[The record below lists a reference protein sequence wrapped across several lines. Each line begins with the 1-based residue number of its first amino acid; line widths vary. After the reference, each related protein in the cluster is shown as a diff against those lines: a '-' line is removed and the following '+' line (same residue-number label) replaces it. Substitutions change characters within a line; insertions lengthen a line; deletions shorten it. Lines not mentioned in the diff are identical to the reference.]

1 VKRALALALS
11 VCACAAAPRVLWRA
25 RSVDRMHEL
34 RVFDRE
40 GRQVLALD
48 GVEQGAWD
56 AIAVDEIRWTSA
68 GPVVP
73 VMQAER
79 WRVFGAGSAED
90 TFDAIADVR
99 VAGAHVAYQA
109 SRRGRWVL
117 VVDGDEVAWSTL
129 PIREIVLDDS
139 GSYACAVVQPRRSR
153 WQPGAPDDVGIVV
166 RDGSTSGDLG
176 TGAAR
181 AVALGAKGRVL
192 AYVVRMGGGEA
203 LAIDH
208 GVGPPFD
215 EILEVALAEDEP
227 HYAALVAEGE
237 RTTLLFDGRRSGSA
251 ALLTHLRISDDGA
264 HVACLAPA
272 VDGTSIEVWLDGA
285 SIATHRRVDGEGL
298 AFVPGTGTLVY
309 VAEES
314 QGPRVV
320 RGGVASERYE
330 EIDGPVYAPGRVG
343 WIGRRGGRSE
353 VTIEGEIVATEEWAG
368 TLRLAS
374 EGTGYAYVARADG
387 QRAVVTRRGR
397 WPVPRLFVD
406 TLVVDTTAHHWA
418 AVVPDAH
425 ERVLAI
431 WIDGEPRTS
440 LDVDEI
446 SGAIVASEGAIDPA
460 DAVRAIAQGEL
471 ERSLSVR
478 SPP

>member
-1 VKRALALALS
+1 
-11 VCACAAAPRVLWRA
+11 
-25 RSVDRMHEL
+25 
-34 RVFDRE
+34 
-40 GRQVLALD
+40 
-48 GVEQGAWD
+48 
-56 AIAVDEIRWTSA
+56 
-68 GPVVP
+68 
-73 VMQAER
+73 
-79 WRVFGAGSAED
+79 
-90 TFDAIADVR
+90 
-99 VAGAHVAYQA
+99 
-109 SRRGRWVL
+109 
-117 VVDGDEVAWSTL
+117 
-129 PIREIVLDDS
+129 
-139 GSYACAVVQPRRSR
+139 
-153 WQPGAPDDVGIVV
+153 
-166 RDGSTSGDLG
+166 
-176 TGAAR
+176 
-181 AVALGAKGRVL
+181 
-192 AYVVRMGGGEA
+192 
-203 LAIDH
+203 
-208 GVGPPFD
+208 
-215 EILEVALAEDEP
+215 
-227 HYAALVAEGE
+227 
-237 RTTLLFDGRRSGSA
+237 
-251 ALLTHLRISDDGA
+251 
-264 HVACLAPA
+264 
-272 VDGTSIEVWLDGA
+272 
-285 SIATHRRVDGEGL
+285 
-298 AFVPGTGTLVY
+298 
-309 VAEES
+309 
-314 QGPRVV
+314 
-320 RGGVASERYE
+320 
-330 EIDGPVYAPGRVG
+330 VYAPGRVG